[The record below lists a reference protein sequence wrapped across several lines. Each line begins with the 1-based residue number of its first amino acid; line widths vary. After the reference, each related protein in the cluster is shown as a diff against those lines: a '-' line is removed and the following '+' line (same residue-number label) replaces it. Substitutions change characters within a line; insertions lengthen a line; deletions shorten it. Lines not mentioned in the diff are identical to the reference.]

1 MPLHHHASGRWGL
14 FGCVLG
20 LLLLGTPSQ
29 AQTLRRD
36 APISPELRALSDRL
50 AVVQHVLAQELGV
63 KQIYV
68 GGGSSR
74 TVLDNLY
81 FGKPLQTRD
90 IDLFVVADR
99 KVTPAYAQSVANR
112 LLAAQSQL
120 VQQGGMERR
129 PRGNPAVSPRE
140 SAHYNAGY
148 GFFLRQPDGE
158 VLDIS
163 FYHTPADLGLNGCLN
178 VDTVMIPLRSSETL
192 GAVANKLRGKSYPQ
206 AVRRGLVVDDHD
218 GYRGW
223 QDNRLTVAH
232 PAELTSKPVLWTI
245 RLARSFGKAEYNELP
260 KDVVDLLRK
269 GDAQVST
276 RPRTQL
282 VSRYMQRLLEDGRAD
297 VELNMVKAAG
307 VLQHHAGAR
316 RLLGSPRSWQPDT
329 LRARLAAKAAPPKP
343 VARMQNRKKTE

>member
-1 MPLHHHASGRWGL
+1 MSLRHPGRVL
-14 FGCVLG
+14 GCALG
-20 LLLLGTPSQ
+20 LLLLATPVQ
-29 AQTLRRD
+29 AQELRRD
-36 APISPELRALSDRL
+36 APISPELGALSDRL
-50 AVVQHVLAQELGV
+50 VAVQRLLAQEFGV

-99 KVTPAYAQSVANR
+99 KVTPAYVQRVASR
-112 LLAAQSQL
+112 LLAAQPGQVVL
-120 VQQGGMERR
+120 QGAMERR
-129 PRGNPAVSPRE
+129 PRGNPALSPE
-140 SAHYNAGY
+140 ASARYNAGY
-148 GFFLRQPDGE
+148 GFFLRRPDGE

-178 VDTVMIPLRSSETL
+178 VDTVMIPLRNGATL
-192 GAVANKLRGKSYPQ
+192 GDVANELRGKRYAQ
-206 AVRRGLVVDDHD
+206 AVRRGIVVDDHD
-218 GYRGW
+218 GYKGW
-223 QDNRLTVAH
+223 QENRLNVAH

-260 KDVVDLLRK
+260 KEVVDLLRQ

-282 VSRYMQRLLEDGRAD
+282 VSRYMRRLLEDGRAE
-297 VELNMVKAAG
+297 VELKMVKDAG
-307 VLQHHAGAR
+307 VLQHHAGTR
-316 RLLGSPRSWQPDT
+316 RLLGSPRNWQADK
-329 LRARLAAKAAPPKP
+329 LRARLAAKAAPPKSM
-343 VARMQNRKKTE
+343 AGAQNRKKVE